1 MDFENV
7 IRTRCATRKFDRKV
21 EKEKLDKILEAGRLA
36 PTAKNK
42 QPFKVLVV
50 ESPEGL
56 SFIDEASPCRYNAK
70 TVLVVC
76 GDKENSYQKNDMPI
90 YVMDASIVATHMM
103 LAATDIGLDTCWA
116 GVNDVEQTQKV
127 FNLQENIYPICFLD
141 LGYRSDDFKSLLGN
155 KKRNSLD
162 SMINI
167 L

>member
-1 MDFENV
+1 MEFENV
-7 IRTRCATRKFDRKV
+7 IRSRCATRKFDKRV

-70 TVLVVC
+70 TVLVIC

-103 LAATDIGLDTCWA
+103 LEAASLNVDSIWIEMFDGELLS
-116 GVNDVEQTQKV
+116 NR
-127 FNLQENIYPICFLD
+127 FNLPSSLVPVCLLPI
-141 LGYRSDDFKSLLGN
+141 GYRSDDCPESPN
-155 KKRNSLD
+155 H
-162 SMINI
+162 NI
-167 L
+167 RKDISELVEYR

>member
-1 MDFENV
+1 MEFENV
-7 IRTRCATRKFDRKV
+7 IRTRCATRKFDKKV
-21 EKEKLDKILEAGRLA
+21 EKDKLDKILEAGRLA

-76 GDKENSYQKNDMPI
+76 GDKDNSYQKNDMPI

-103 LAATDIGLDTCWA
+103 LEAANL
-116 GVNDVEQTQKV
+116 GVDSIWIEMFDGAIISSK
-127 FNLQENIYPICFLD
+127 FNLPSSLVPVCLLPI
-141 LGYRSDDFKSLLGN
+141 GYRSDDCPESPLHNTRK
-155 KKRNSLD
+155 
-162 SMINI
+162 NI
-167 L
+167 EVLVEYR